1 MLFHNLH
8 GICRCLPAVDQN
20 RKIQLSCQFQLPY
33 EPFFLHFSRLIV
45 PVIIQTDLAY
55 RNHFLLFKQLFHL
68 CKVLFIQAADLIRM
82 NPDCRIYKWIF
93 LCKCNNL
100 PAGIICCTDI
110 YNCANALLFHRIQ
123 QFYSVLIKL
132 LIVIMCMCIKYHISL
147 RGRRIFKNNVLN
159 PPSQI
164 KNVLS
169 PVSQYLSHLFH
180 MLSQGISWLSH
191 PYPKVF
197 HILIHIM
204 WITCVTDTVYR
215 CRILEIYIKQGR

>member
-33 EPFFLHFSRLIV
+33 EPFFLHFSWLIV

-132 LIVIMCMCIKYHISL
+132 LIVIMCMCIKYHISSVPNQKCSVPSIP
-147 RGRRIFKNNVLN
+147 IFIPSFPHVIPRNFMVI
-159 PPSQI
+159 PP
-164 KNVLS
+164 
-169 PVSQYLSHLFH
+169 
-180 MLSQGISWLSH
+180 LSQGFPH
-191 PYPKVF
+191 TYPHHVDNLCDRYC
-197 HILIHIM
+197 I
-204 WITCVTDTVYR
+204 
-215 CRILEIYIKQGR
+215 

>member
-1 MLFHNLH
+1 MKRGSIFETD
-8 GICRCLPAVDQN
+8 GIPRMSEALQLAMQHVVAMIVGCVTPAIIVSGAVPGGLSREDQVIL
-20 RKIQLSCQFQLPY
+20 IQSALVIAALS
-33 EPFFLHFSRLIV
+33 
-45 PVIIQTDLAY
+45 T
-55 RNHFLLFKQLFHL
+55 LLQ
-68 CKVLFIQAADLIRM
+68 
-82 NPDCRIYKWIF
+82 
-93 LCKCNNL
+93 NNL

-169 PVSQYLSHLFH
+169 SVSQYLSHLFH
-180 MLSQGISWLSH
+180 TLSQGISWLSH